1 MTFCLVFLAHDRG
14 GIGIVSDRRLSTST
28 TYGDV
33 LVESDDETKV
43 IQLTETSGIAV
54 AGNVGLLGKLI
65 HGLPS
70 IMSEAVPRK
79 RIELATKY
87 LSQLYVQ
94 TTTEHP
100 VFQDS
105 AIGASMIIFDTFRR
119 RTSQRYRI
127 KRLAFEFNEQKHRA
141 EVALSGGGNTDY
153 LTIGA
158 SKALRTQL
166 GIVGASALFELANR
180 KAEYRQA
187 TMVEVENIKAIH
199 KIDPSAQL
207 FVLDTT
213 LGEPLARATSSVE
226 RNSIGGRALGYTD
239 FLAMAA
245 SAAIKH
251 EVRGMQ
257 QKFYLGSFTI
267 SPNLHAG
274 VFDVD
279 RGLRLSSSGAD

>member
-1 MTFCLVFLAHDRG
+1 
-14 GIGIVSDRRLSTST
+14 
-28 TYGDV
+28 
-33 LVESDDETKV
+33 
-43 IQLTETSGIAV
+43 
-54 AGNVGLLGKLI
+54 
-65 HGLPS
+65 
-70 IMSEAVPRK
+70 
-79 RIELATKY
+79 
-87 LSQLYVQ
+87 
-94 TTTEHP
+94 
-100 VFQDS
+100 
-105 AIGASMIIFDTFRR
+105 
-119 RTSQRYRI
+119 
-127 KRLAFEFNEQKHRA
+127 
-141 EVALSGGGNTDY
+141 
-153 LTIGA
+153 
-158 SKALRTQL
+158 
-166 GIVGASALFELANR
+166 
-180 KAEYRQA
+180 
-187 TMVEVENIKAIH
+187 MVEVENIKAIH